1 MIRPLIAF
9 SMIATLSACSAAPAM
24 GPAAPQFRQPLQRM
38 SAPMQRMASS
48 KADAEKVKL
57 GEPTDLQAVRSKGE
71 AKNVAPA
78 PSLANELNE
87 QPIARNASR
96 SHELQSIANIGLRA
110 MDRAR
115 TWEDGYNVGYET
127 LQSLARDNV
136 YIARL
141 GLAAAKPS
149 MKYESAYKVVA
160 HALRFI
166 ADGHEVSIYAA
177 VTMIGQM
184 MDSAKNWED
193 GARIGYSTMEF
204 INETAQPHIRNVIH
218 AAVRSARA
226 AEYWEDAYHILF
238 DAYAQIRNM

>member
-1 MIRPLIAF
+1 MIRPLLAL
-9 SMIATLSACSAAPAM
+9 SMIASITACSAAPGLA
-24 GPAAPQFRQPLQRM
+24 PAGPQFRQPLQRM
-38 SAPMQRMASS
+38 SAPLQRMSTG
-48 KADAEKVKL
+48 KAESDAVKQ

-71 AKNVAPA
+71 RKNVAPA
-78 PSLANELNE
+78 PSMTVESPE
-87 QPIARNASR
+87 PIARSASR

-115 TWEDGYNVGYET
+115 SWEDGYNIGYET
-127 LQSLARDNV
+127 LRSLARDNV

-141 GLAAAKPS
+141 GLAAAKPA

-160 HALRFI
+160 HALRFVAEGQEI
-166 ADGHEVSIYAA
+166 SIYSA
-177 VTMIGQM
+177 VTLIGSM
-184 MDSAKNWED
+184 MDSAKSWED

-204 INETAQPHIRNVIH
+204 INETAQPHIRSVIH